1 MDLVKL
7 IPMAFV
13 MIAGPQIISA
23 VFLATSR
30 NWLKNSLAYVV
41 GATLSISAVVAA
53 AYYLIKGVSDEGPD
67 NDTLYW
73 IVLGLLIVLA
83 IRTFTGRKES
93 EPPKWM
99 SKFQDA
105 TPRFAF
111 ILGFLLL
118 GIFPTDIITSVA
130 IGTYLSGH
138 GDPYWHYL
146 GFLGLTLLLLSTPML
161 LVLAMGERAQEF
173 LPKVRDW
180 MNTNSWIVSE
190 IVIGLFIVI
199 TINSLLD

>member
-23 VFLATSR
+23 VFLATSQ
-30 NWLKNSLAYVV
+30 NWLKNSLAYVL
-41 GATLSISAVVAA
+41 GAALSISAVVAA
-53 AYYLIKGVSDEGPD
+53 AYYLLKGVKDQGASD
-67 NDTLYW
+67 DTLYY
-73 IVLGLLIVLA
+73 IVLGLLVVLA
-83 IRTFTGRKES
+83 IRTYLGREES

-99 SKFQDA
+99 NKFQDA

-111 ILGFLLL
+111 TLGFLLL

-138 GDPYWHYL
+138 GDPLWHYV

-161 LVLAMGERAQEF
+161 LVLAMGKRAKTF

-180 MNTNSWIVSE
+180 MNANSWIISE
-190 IVIGLFIVI
+190 LVILLFIGI
-199 TINSLLD
+199 TINSIAG